1 MCKYKIQ
8 GGIAMKKHLSTFLL
22 IMLIFSVILTGCT
35 KEDPAGAAGTQ
46 SETNGTAEEESNA
59 FKAQITFNGS
69 STLAPVISAIATDF
83 IEDYTTWDKVDP
95 DFPAENISVYVSA
108 GGSGAGVKA
117 VLEET
122 SDFGMLAREIKEEEN
137 QKIGDPKA
145 FKLGID
151 ALTIS
156 VNPENPLLEIKDDLS
171 TEEVKKIFAGE
182 YKYWDEI
189 DSSLPHKEIVVV
201 IRDLGGGAHE
211 VFQKSVMGDTDI
223 REDAIQAPSM
233 GALVTK
239 VIENKDAIGYASF
252 GMVNQNEGKLIPLK
266 VDGIE
271 ATKENIASGLY
282 KISRPLI
289 VVKKGDL
296 SPEQQAF
303 VDVLI
308 SEKGSEII
316 EQMGYVPV
324 N

>member
-1 MCKYKIQ
+1 
-8 GGIAMKKHLSTFLL
+8 MKKHIGL
-22 IMLIFSVILTGCT
+22 ILCIVLVFTIVLTGCG
-35 KEDPAGAAGTQ
+35 KEDNTPVGNEKTD
-46 SETNGTAEEESNA
+46 ESATGKNND
-59 FKAQITFNGS
+59 FKVQMTFNGS
-69 STLAPVISAIATDF
+69 STLAPVMSAIATDF
-83 IEDYTTWDKVDP
+83 IEEYETWNKVDSK
-95 DFPAENISVYVSA
+95 FPEENISIYVSA

-117 VLEET
+117 VLEGT
-122 SDFGMLAREIKEEEN
+122 SDFGMLAREIKDEEKE
-137 QKIGDPKA
+137 KIGDMKD

-156 VNPENPLLEIKDDLS
+156 INPENPLHKIKDNLS
-171 TEEVKKIFAGE
+171 SEEIKKIFSGE
-182 YKYWDEI
+182 YKYWDEL
-189 DSSLPHKEIVVV
+189 DSSLDHKEIVVV

-211 VFQKSVMGDTDI
+211 VFQNSIMGDTKV

-266 VDGIE
+266 VDGVE
-271 ATKENIASGLY
+271 PTKENIADGSY

-296 SPEQQAF
+296 TPEQKAF
-303 VDVLI
+303 MDMVK

-316 EQMGYVPV
+316 EKMGFVPV

>member
-1 MCKYKIQ
+1 MRKYVSV
-8 GGIAMKKHLSTFLL
+8 LLL

-35 KEDPAGAAGTQ
+35 KETPSGATGDQNGA
-46 SETNGTAEEESNA
+46 ETTGGGGSA

-69 STLAPVISAIATDF
+69 STLAPVISAIAADF
-83 IEDYTTWDKVDP
+83 IEEYTTWDKVDSK
-95 DFPAENISVYVSA
+95 FPAENIAIYVSA

-117 VLEET
+117 VLEAT
-122 SDFGMLAREIKEEEN
+122 SDFGMLAREIKDEEN
-137 QKIGDPKA
+137 QKIGEPKA
-145 FKLGID
+145 FTLGID

-156 VNPENPLLEIKDDLS
+156 VNPENPLVKIRDNLTMD
-171 TEEVKKIFAGE
+171 EVKKIFAGE

-189 DSSLPHKEIVVV
+189 DSSLPHKEMVVV

-211 VFQKSVMGDTDI
+211 VFQKSVMGDTDV

-252 GMVNQNEGKLIPLK
+252 GMVNQNIGKLIPLK
-266 VDGIE
+266 VDEIE
-271 ATKENIASGLY
+271 ASKENIASGLY

-289 VVKKGDL
+289 AVKKGDL

-308 SEKGSEII
+308 SEKGSAII

>member
-1 MCKYKIQ
+1 
-8 GGIAMKKHLSTFLL
+8 MKKHIGL
-22 IMLIFSVILTGCT
+22 ILCIVLVFTIVLTGCS
-35 KEDPAGAAGTQ
+35 KEDNMPVGNEKTD
-46 SETNGTAEEESNA
+46 ESATGKNND
-59 FKAQITFNGS
+59 FKAQMTFNGS
-69 STLAPVISAIATDF
+69 STLAPVMSAIATDF
-83 IEDYTTWDKVDP
+83 IEEYETWNKVDSK
-95 DFPAENISVYVSA
+95 FPEENISIYVSA

-117 VLEET
+117 VLEGT
-122 SDFGMLAREIKEEEN
+122 SDFGMLAREIKDEEKE
-137 QKIGDPKA
+137 KIGDMKD

-156 VNPENPLLEIKDDLS
+156 INPENPLHKIKDNLS
-171 TEEVKKIFAGE
+171 SEEIKKIFSGE
-182 YKYWDEI
+182 YKHWDEL
-189 DSSLPHKEIVVV
+189 DSSLDHKEIVVV

-211 VFQKSVMGDTDI
+211 VFQNSIMGDTKV

-266 VDGIE
+266 VDGVE
-271 ATKENIASGLY
+271 PTKENIADGSY

-296 SPEQQAF
+296 TPEQKAF
-303 VDVLI
+303 MDMVK

-316 EQMGYVPV
+316 EKMGFVPV